1 MLQIHIS
8 VFLLTY
14 LDKSVDK
21 WREGTLYDHID
32 QFANSLGYENAAIAI
47 SLAMVPW
54 ESVQDR
60 NSFIYAIT
68 GESPKGNDG
77 REYISGI
84 PRR

>member
-1 MLQIHIS
+1 MLQIHTN
-8 VFLLTY
+8 VFLVTC
-14 LDKSVDK
+14 LDKLVDK

-32 QFANSLGYENAAIAI
+32 QFASSLGYENAAIAI

-54 ESVQDR
+54 ESIQDR

-68 GESPKGNDG
+68 GDSPKGNDG
-77 REYISGI
+77 REFISGM